1 MLSLRDVLRTPYRAA
16 LASGWCGH
24 LTDARGLSVWGE
36 VRSQGV
42 HLAPIRGRAADSSG
56 QVRSPVTSRTPRIA
70 RGVLFFEVSAVAH
83 AMARTS
89 GATRLASS
97 SGDDAVQREHRV
109 LCGVHC
115 PLVSGRDR
123 RARAA
128 RGLRRDGHDELAGFR
143 GSPGSTASTPTSL
156 RSNDLPLI
164 RPINR
169 HLGHLP
175 HPRGSYMRRFYA
187 RLAQAAR
194 PACTGLARRP
204 EGRVSAV

>member
-1 MLSLRDVLRTPYRAA
+1 M
-16 LASGWCGH
+16 ASTH
-24 LTDARGLSVWGE
+24 MD
-36 VRSQGV
+36 
-42 HLAPIRGRAADSSG
+42 AADSSDLVCSSETNQTPTG
-56 QVRSPVTSRTPRIA
+56 SPWGSGSSTSPH
-70 RGVLFFEVSAVAH
+70 AVAY

-89 GATRLASS
+89 GAIRPVPL
-97 SGDDAVQREHRV
+97 SGDDAVQRDHRV

-128 RGLRRDGHDELAGFR
+128 RDLRRAGHDELAGFR

-156 RSNDLPLI
+156 RSNDLPLL

-204 EGRVSAV
+204 EG